1 MPKYINKLEYIFS
14 LDCNCLEV
22 LKTATAKSNE
32 EIINQLNNSGLKG
45 RGGALYYMPDDFTN
59 EILWASNG
67 GITGMDDVKKEFT
80 KGAGF
85 VFFSGHGSPSTWGD
99 HFPGVPG
106 NRGPASYTG
115 LKTYDIYNFP
125 YLHMDISIRNF
136 NKPAVVVV
144 GGCHNSQFNVSFIA
158 GWLDKDNSKHM
169 WCYGNPAP
177 ECWSWWLTRLN
188 NRGAIATIGNTG
200 LGYGTLGGDCNIGG
214 LDAWISTEF
223 FRQYGEDEQD
233 ILGDAYTHTI
243 QDYVNTFD
251 MTVLEEG
258 HAKTVQQWV
267 LNGDPSLKIGGYEDS
282 QQAVIINIE
291 GNSDIGDGTTG
302 DSITLEA
309 STYGE
314 PTYYWDLD
322 NDGEFD
328 DAVGESIDEAF
339 ESTGVYWVSV
349 KAVYDNNEET
359 ISQTLVDIVLDEF
372 PTKPSKPSGP
382 SNLKV
387 GKTYS
392 YTTTATD
399 PNGYEI
405 YYLFDWDDGTY
416 SVAGPEQSGK
426 VVSAPHKWTEKGSY
440 EVKVWAINSRGYW
453 SDWSDSLPVTT
464 PRNRAIQTPFL
475 QFLEQYPILY
485 QLLQRFLRL

>member
-1 MPKYINKLEYIFS
+1 M
-14 LDCNCLEV
+14 
-22 LKTATAKSNE
+22 
-32 EIINQLNNSGLKG
+32 
-45 RGGALYYMPDDFTN
+45 
-59 EILWASNG
+59 
-67 GITGMDDVKKEFT
+67 
-80 KGAGF
+80 
-85 VFFSGHGSPSTWGD
+85 
-99 HFPGVPG
+99 G
-106 NRGPASYTG
+106 N
-115 LKTYDIYNFP
+115 I
-125 YLHMDISIRNF
+125 
-136 NKPAVVVV
+136 
-144 GGCHNSQFNVSFIA
+144 
-158 GWLDKDNSKHM
+158 
-169 WCYGNPAP
+169 
-177 ECWSWWLTRLN
+177 
-188 NRGAIATIGNTG
+188 
-200 LGYGTLGGDCNIGG
+200 
-214 LDAWISTEF
+214 
-223 FRQYGEDEQD
+223 
-233 ILGDAYTHTI
+233 
-243 QDYVNTFD
+243 
-251 MTVLEEG
+251 
-258 HAKTVQQWV
+258 
-267 LNGDPSLKIGGYEDS
+267 
-282 QQAVIINIE
+282 
-291 GNSDIGDGTTG
+291 DIGDGTSG
-302 DSITLEA
+302 DSISLEA
-309 STYGE
+309 YTYGE

-359 ISQTLVDIVLDEF
+359 ISQTLVDNVLDEF

-426 VVSAPHKWTEKGSY
+426 VVSASHKWTEKGSY